1 MNQEWM
7 KKLNLSIIH
16 LVMLLIKNLIKI
28 IQEKEL

>member
-16 LVMLLIKNLIKI
+16 WVMLLIKNLIKI